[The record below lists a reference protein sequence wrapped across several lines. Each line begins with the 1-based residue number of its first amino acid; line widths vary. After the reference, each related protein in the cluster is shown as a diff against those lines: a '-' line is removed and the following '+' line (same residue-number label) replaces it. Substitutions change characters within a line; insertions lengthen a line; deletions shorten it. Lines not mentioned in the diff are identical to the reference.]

1 MEVCSNPL
9 LRLID
14 LNKVVEIVK
23 GYNKDILIA
32 IDNTFLTPYIV
43 VIVAI
48 CTIGVLLVPY
58 TQGVEFDP

>member
-48 CTIGVLLVPY
+48 STIGVLVVPY